1 MKDGQKKTNINLYLA
16 VFLINLAAGL
26 MSFIWTILQQG
37 GLFSLAGDFNSQ
49 IVPFSMMT
57 NDAIKSGNTGWAWS
71 IDLGSGFLGG
81 MHYYTL
87 GSPSFWISMLFPS
100 GRETHRLV
108 STGTILTAPSSTDFC
123 ITVSG
128 LSPFVSA
135 KYKVTPTD
143 GS

>member
-100 GRETHRLV
+100 GAFMYV
-108 STGTILTAPSSTDFC
+108 VGSTFSSMR
-123 ITVSG
+123 SQG
-128 LSPFVSA
+128 SPHLRIYA
-135 KYKVTPTD
+135 D
-143 GS
+143 M